1 MELCNLGLRILH
13 LHLHGL
19 IRSKNLELGRDPDTG
34 GQTQYVL
41 ELVKNLANTSEVEQ
55 VDLVTRLI
63 KDKKIDAQ
71 YSKEREFIELGARIL
86 RFEFGPQKYLRKE
99 LLWPFLDDLVNK
111 LSNFY
116 GKTENKPDWIHAHY
130 ADAGYVGVQLSKNLS
145 VPLVFTAHSLG
156 REKKRRLLDAGLTES
171 QIEKSYFISKR
182 ISAEEKALKEAS
194 MIVTSTRQ
202 ESVYQYS
209 AYQSFETHKARVIF
223 PGVNYKKFHHIH
235 STTETSDIDSMMK
248 PFLTDSLKPPLL
260 AISRAVRRKNVPS
273 LVEAFGRSEKLK
285 KNNNLILVLGCRD
298 NFSKMDAQQKDV
310 FQKIFEIIDKYNLYG
325 KVAYPKKH
333 TPDQIPSIYRWAAT
347 RRGIFVNPALTEPFG
362 LTLLEAASCGLPMV
376 ATNDGGPQEINLK
389 CDNGLLADVTDLSKF
404 KLTLEK
410 AISNHNQWNLWSR
423 NGIEAVSRHFSWNS
437 HVRNYLFSMCQQ
449 DHKLSLVSSSGIKLS
464 CLNGRSSLIKPHS
477 SKTSGSG
484 WMIS

>member
-1 MELCNLGLRILH
+1 LGLKILH

-19 IRSKNLELGRDPDTG
+19 IRSSDLELGRDPDTG

-41 ELVKNLANTSEVEQ
+41 ELVKSLANTSEVEQ

-63 KDKKIDAQ
+63 KDKRVSDQ
-71 YSKEREFIELGARIL
+71 YSEEREFIELGARIL

-99 LLWPFLDDLVNK
+99 LLWPFLEELINK
-111 LSNFY
+111 LTKFY
-116 GKTENKPDWIHAHY
+116 ENPENKPDWIHAHY
-130 ADAGYVGVQLSKNLS
+130 ADAGYVGVHLSRNLK

-156 REKKRRLLDAGLTES
+156 REKKRRLLDAGLTQS
-171 QIEKSYFISKR
+171 QIEKSYCISKR
-182 ISAEEKALKEAS
+182 IAAEEEALKEAA
-194 MIVTSTRQ
+194 MIVTSTKQ
-202 ESVYQYS
+202 ESVCQYS
-209 AYQSFETHKARVIF
+209 TYKSFESKKARVIS
-223 PGVNYKKFHHIH
+223 PGVDYKKFHHIH
-235 STTETSDIDSMMK
+235 STTETSDIDNMMNS
-248 PFLTDSLKPPLL
+248 FLTDSFKPPLL

-273 LVEAFGRSEKLK
+273 LVEAFGRSDKLK

-298 NFSKMDAQQKDV
+298 NLSKMDSQQRDV
-310 FQKIFEIIDKYNLYG
+310 FQQIFEIIDRYNLYG

-333 TPDQIPSIYRWAAT
+333 TPNQIPSIYRWAAS

-389 CDNGLLADVTDLSKF
+389 CDNGLLADVTDLNRF
-404 KLTLEK
+404 KWALEK
-410 AISNHNQWNLWSR
+410 AISSKSQWRLWSR
-423 NGIEAVSRHFSWNS
+423 NGIEAVSRYFSWNN
-437 HVRNYLFSMCQQ
+437 HVRNYLFNMCQQ
-449 DHKLSLVSSSGIKLS
+449 DHKLSLLSSSGIKLS

-477 SKTSGSG
+477 SKISGSE

>member
-1 MELCNLGLRILH
+1 LGLKILH

-19 IRSKNLELGRDPDTG
+19 IRSNNLELGRDPDTG

-41 ELVKNLANTSEVEQ
+41 ELVKSLANTSEVEQ

-63 KDKKIDAQ
+63 IDKRINVQ
-71 YSKEREFIELGARIL
+71 YSVEREFIELGARIL

-99 LLWPFLDDLVNK
+99 LLWPFLEELINK
-111 LSNFY
+111 LCKY
-116 GKTENKPDWIHAHY
+116 YEKPENKPDWIHAHY
-130 ADAGYVGVQLSKNLS
+130 ADAGYVGVRLSRKLK

-156 REKKRRLLDAGLTES
+156 REKKRRLLDAGLTLS
-171 QIEKSYFISKR
+171 QIEKSYYISKR
-182 ISAEEKALKEAS
+182 ISAEEEALKEAS
-194 MIVTSTRQ
+194 LIVTSTKQ

-209 AYQSFETHKARVIF
+209 AYKSFKSGKAKVIC
-223 PGVNYKKFHHIH
+223 PGVDHKKFHHIP
-235 STTETSDIDSMMK
+235 STTETSDIENMMN
-248 PFLTDSLKPPLL
+248 PFLIDSFKPPLL

-273 LVEAFGRSEKLK
+273 LVEAFGRSDKLK
-285 KNNNLILVLGCRD
+285 KNNNLILVLGCRE
-298 NFSKMDAQQKDV
+298 NLSKMDSQQKEV
-310 FQKIFEIIDKYNLYG
+310 FQEIFEKIDKYNLYG

-333 TPDQIPSIYRWAAT
+333 SPDQIPSIYRWAAS

-389 CDNGLLADVTDLSKF
+389 CENGLLEDVTDLNKF
-404 KLTLEK
+404 KLALEK
-410 AISNHNQWNLWSR
+410 SISSNSQWRLWSR

-437 HVRNYLFSMCQQ
+437 HVRNYLFTMCQKN
-449 DHKLSLVSSSGIKLS
+449 HKFSLLSSSGIKLS

-477 SKTSGSG
+477 PKTSGSE

>member
-1 MELCNLGLRILH
+1 LGLKILH

-19 IRSKNLELGRDPDTG
+19 IRSSNLELGRDPDTG

-41 ELVKNLANTSEVEQ
+41 ELVKSLANRNEVEQ

-63 KDKKIDAQ
+63 KDKRVNDQ
-71 YSKEREFIELGARIL
+71 YSKEKEFIELGARIL

-99 LLWPFLDDLVNK
+99 LLWPYLEELTSK
-111 LSNFY
+111 LSKFY
-116 GKTENKPDWIHAHY
+116 EKPENKPDWIHAHY
-130 ADAGYVGVQLSKNLS
+130 ADAGYVGVRLSRNLK

-156 REKKRRLLDAGLTES
+156 REKQRRLLDAGLTQS
-171 QIEKSYFISKR
+171 QIEKSYCIFKR
-182 ISAEEKALKEAS
+182 ISAEEEALKEAS
-194 MIVTSTRQ
+194 MIVTSTKQ

-209 AYQSFETHKARVIF
+209 AYKSFESLKARVIF
-223 PGVNYKKFHHIH
+223 PGVDYKKFHHVH
-235 STTETSDIDSMMK
+235 STTETSDIDNMMN
-248 PFLTDSLKPPLL
+248 PFLTDSFKPPLL

-273 LVEAFGRSEKLK
+273 LVEAFGRSDKLK
-285 KNNNLILVLGCRD
+285 KNNNLILVLGCRE
-298 NFSKMDAQQKDV
+298 NLAKMDAQQKDV
-310 FQKIFEIIDKYNLYG
+310 FQQIFEIIDKYNLYG

-333 TPDQIPSIYRWAAT
+333 SPDQIPSIYRWAAS

-389 CDNGLLADVTDLSKF
+389 CDNGLLADVTDLNKF

-410 AISNHNQWNLWSR
+410 AISNNNQWRLWSR
-423 NGIEAVSRHFSWNS
+423 NGREAVSRHFSWSN

-449 DHKLSLVSSSGIKLS
+449 NQKLSLLSSSGIKLN

-477 SKTSGSG
+477 SKTSGSE

>member
-1 MELCNLGLRILH
+1 MGLKILH

-19 IRSKNLELGRDPDTG
+19 IRSSDLELGRDPDTG

-41 ELVKNLANTSEVEQ
+41 ELVKSLANTSEVEQ

-63 KDKKIDAQ
+63 KDKRVNDQ

-99 LLWPFLDDLVNK
+99 LLWPFLDELINK
-111 LSNFY
+111 LSKFY
-116 GKTENKPDWIHAHY
+116 EKPENKPDWIHAHY
-130 ADAGYVGVQLSKNLS
+130 ADAGYVGVRLSKNLK

-156 REKKRRLLDAGLTES
+156 REKKRRLLDAGLTQS
-171 QIEKSYFISKR
+171 QIEKSYCISKR
-182 ISAEEKALKEAS
+182 ISAEEEALKEAS
-194 MIVTSTRQ
+194 MIVTSTKQ

-209 AYQSFETHKARVIF
+209 TYKSFESQKARVIF
-223 PGVNYKKFHHIH
+223 PGVDYKKFHHIH
-235 STTETSDIDSMMK
+235 STTETSDIDNMMNS
-248 PFLTDSLKPPLL
+248 FLTDSFKPPLL

-273 LVEAFGRSEKLK
+273 LVEAFGRSDKLK

-298 NFSKMDAQQKDV
+298 NLSKMDSQQKDV
-310 FQKIFEIIDKYNLYG
+310 FQQIFEIIDKYNLYG

-333 TPDQIPSIYRWAAT
+333 TPNQIPSIYRWAAS

-389 CDNGLLADVTDLSKF
+389 CDNGLLADVTDLNRF
-404 KLTLEK
+404 KLALEK
-410 AISNHNQWNLWSR
+410 AISSKSQWRLWSR
-423 NGIEAVSRHFSWNS
+423 NGIEAVTRHFSWNN
-437 HVRNYLFSMCQQ
+437 HVRNYLFNMCQQ
-449 DHKLSLVSSSGIKLS
+449 DQKLSLLSSSGIKLS

-477 SKTSGSG
+477 SKTSGSE

>member
-1 MELCNLGLRILH
+1 MGLKILH

-19 IRSKNLELGRDPDTG
+19 IRSSDLELGRDPDTG

-41 ELVKNLANTSEVEQ
+41 ELVKSLANTSEVEQ

-63 KDKKIDAQ
+63 KDKRVNAQ
-71 YSKEREFIELGARIL
+71 YSMEREYIELGARIL

-99 LLWPFLDDLVNK
+99 LLWPFLEELINK
-111 LSNFY
+111 LTKFY
-116 GKTENKPDWIHAHY
+116 EKPENKPDWIHAHY
-130 ADAGYVGVQLSKNLS
+130 ADAGYVGVRLSRNLR

-156 REKKRRLLDAGLTES
+156 REKKRRLLDAGFTQS
-171 QIEKSYFISKR
+171 QIEKSYYISKR
-182 ISAEEKALKEAS
+182 ISAEEEALKEAS
-194 MIVTSTRQ
+194 IIVTSTKQ

-209 AYQSFETHKARVIF
+209 AYKSFESQKARVIS
-223 PGVNYKKFHHIH
+223 PGVDYKKFHHIH
-235 STTETSDIDSMMK
+235 STTETSDIDNMMN
-248 PFLTDSLKPPLL
+248 PFLTDSFKPPLL

-273 LVEAFGRSEKLK
+273 LVEAFGRSDRLK

-298 NFSKMDAQQKDV
+298 NLSKMDPQQKDV
-310 FQKIFEIIDKYNLYG
+310 FQEIFEIIDKYNLYG

-333 TPDQIPSIYRWAAT
+333 IPNQIPSIYRWAAS

-376 ATNDGGPQEINLK
+376 ATNDGGPQEIHLK
-389 CDNGLLADVTDLSKF
+389 CDNGLLADVTDLNRFKF
-404 KLTLEK
+404 TLEK
-410 AISNHNQWNLWSR
+410 AISSKSQWRLWSR
-423 NGIEAVSRHFSWNS
+423 NGIEAVSRHFSWNN
-437 HVRNYLFSMCQQ
+437 HVRNYLLNMCQL
-449 DHKLSLVSSSGIKLS
+449 DHKLSLLSSSGIKLS

-477 SKTSGSG
+477 SKMSGSE

>member
-1 MELCNLGLRILH
+1 LGLKILH

-19 IRSKNLELGRDPDTG
+19 IRSSDLELGRDPDTG

-41 ELVKNLANTSEVEQ
+41 ELVKSLANTSEVEQ

-63 KDKKIDAQ
+63 KDKRVNDQ
-71 YSKEREFIELGARIL
+71 YSEEREFIELGARIL

-99 LLWPFLDDLVNK
+99 LLWPFLEELINK
-111 LSNFY
+111 LTKFY
-116 GKTENKPDWIHAHY
+116 ENPENKPDWIHAHY
-130 ADAGYVGVQLSKNLS
+130 ADAGYVGVHLSRNLK

-156 REKKRRLLDAGLTES
+156 REKKRRLLDAGLTQS
-171 QIEKSYFISKR
+171 QIEKSYCISKR
-182 ISAEEKALKEAS
+182 IAAEEEALKEAA
-194 MIVTSTRQ
+194 MIVTSTKQ
-202 ESVYQYS
+202 ESVCQYS
-209 AYQSFETHKARVIF
+209 TYKSFESKKARVIS
-223 PGVNYKKFHHIH
+223 PGVDYKKFHHIH
-235 STTETSDIDSMMK
+235 STTETSDIDNMMNS
-248 PFLTDSLKPPLL
+248 FLTDSFKPPLL

-273 LVEAFGRSEKLK
+273 LVEAFGRSDKLK

-298 NFSKMDAQQKDV
+298 NLSKMDSQQKDV
-310 FQKIFEIIDKYNLYG
+310 FQQIFEIIDRYNLYG

-333 TPDQIPSIYRWAAT
+333 TPNQIPSIYRWAAS

-389 CDNGLLADVTDLSKF
+389 CDNGLLADVTDLNRF
-404 KLTLEK
+404 KCALEK
-410 AISNHNQWNLWSR
+410 AISSKSQWRLWSR
-423 NGIEAVSRHFSWNS
+423 NGIEAVSRYFSWNN
-437 HVRNYLFSMCQQ
+437 HVRNYLFNMCQQ
-449 DHKLSLVSSSGIKLS
+449 DHKLSLLSSSGIKLS

-477 SKTSGSG
+477 SKISGSE